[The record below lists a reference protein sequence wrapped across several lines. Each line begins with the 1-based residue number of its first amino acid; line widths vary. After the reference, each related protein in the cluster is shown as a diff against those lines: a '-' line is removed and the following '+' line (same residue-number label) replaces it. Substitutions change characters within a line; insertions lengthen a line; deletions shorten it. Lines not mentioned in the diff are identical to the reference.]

1 MIPTDALNC
10 PVAPMPLSER
20 FDDALGYASR
30 LHRTQ
35 TRKGS
40 GIPYVSH
47 LLAVCS
53 LVIEHGGSEDQAIA
67 ALLHD
72 AAEDQGGEATLNEIR
87 ARFGAAVADIV
98 ADCTDSWTEPKPT
111 WRPRK
116 EAYLAALPSKPA
128 ASLLVSL
135 ADKTHNA
142 STILADHRVLGD
154 ELWDRFTGRRDGTIW
169 YYRSISVVLDK
180 VMPGALAEQLSR
192 TVGQFADGVAD
203 GV

>member
-1 MIPTDALNC
+1 
-10 PVAPMPLSER
+10 MPLTDR
-20 FDDALGYASR
+20 FDDALVYASR
-30 LHRTQ
+30 LHREQ

-40 GIPYVSH
+40 DIPYVAH

-72 AAEDQGGEATLNEIR
+72 AAEDQGGEPRLNEIR
-87 ARFGAAVADIV
+87 ARYGAAVADIV
-98 ADCTDSWTEPKPT
+98 ADCTDAWTEPKPP

-116 EAYLAALPSKPA
+116 EAYLAALPSKPP

-142 STILADHRVLGD
+142 SAILGDYRELGD
-154 ELWDRFTGRRDGTIW
+154 ELWDRFNGGREGTIW
-169 YYRSISVVLDK
+169 YYRSLSEVFDK
-180 VMPGALAEQLSR
+180 VMPGALAGQLSR
-192 TVGQFADGVAD
+192 TVLQFARGA
-203 GV
+203 

>member
-1 MIPTDALNC
+1 
-10 PVAPMPLSER
+10 MPFSER
-20 FDDALGYASR
+20 FDDALLYASR

-35 TRKGS
+35 IRKGS

-47 LLAVCS
+47 LLAVCA

-72 AAEDQGGEATLNEIR
+72 AAEDQGGEATLSDIR
-87 ARFGAAVADIV
+87 VRYGAAVADIV
-98 ADCTDSWTEPKPT
+98 ADCTDAWTEPKPP

-135 ADKTHNA
+135 ADKAHNA
-142 STILADHRVLGD
+142 GAILGDYQVLGD
-154 ELWDRFTGRRDGTIW
+154 ALWDRFTGGRDGTIW
-169 YYRSISVVLDK
+169 YYRSLSAVFDK

-192 TVGQFADGVAD
+192 TVAQFADGA
-203 GV
+203 

>member
-1 MIPTDALNC
+1 
-10 PVAPMPLSER
+10 MPLSER
-20 FDDALGYASR
+20 FDDALVYASR

-35 TRKGS
+35 IRKGS

-47 LLAVCS
+47 LLAVCA

-72 AAEDQGGEATLNEIR
+72 AAEDQGGEATLSDIR
-87 ARFGAAVADIV
+87 SRYGAAVADIV
-98 ADCTDSWTEPKPT
+98 ADCTDAWTEPKPP

-135 ADKTHNA
+135 ADKAHNA
-142 STILADHRVLGD
+142 GAILRDHQVLGD
-154 ELWDRFTGRRDGTIW
+154 ALWDRFKGGRDGTIW
-169 YYRSISVVLDK
+169 YYRSLSAVFDQ
-180 VMPGALAEQLSR
+180 VMPGALAERLSR
-192 TVGQFADGVAD
+192 SVAQFGVSA
-203 GV
+203 